1 MKDKPDSSKYD
12 YQSEPGVTDA
22 TYQDFIAPLL
32 AGLGVGK
39 AVSASSRV
47 IPKAATSIQAG
58 LASKPLWKN
67 VDSDMPKWMAKY
79 AEELPVAVNTM
90 RDIANKK
97 LSQLINMSYNIG
109 DWAKLKTYRFMKQ
122 ALDNSQLS
130 DAEIDDLLYQIDVL
144 KYK

>member
-1 MKDKPDSSKYD
+1 MEPYD

-22 TYQDFIAPLL
+22 TYQDFVAPLL

-39 AVSASSRV
+39 AFSVGTKM
-47 IPKAATSIQAG
+47 IPKATPAIQAG

-67 VDSDMPKWMAKY
+67 VDSDMPKWMLKY
-79 AEELPVAVNTM
+79 AEEVPATVRTM
-90 RDIANKK
+90 RDIADKK
-97 LSQLINMSYNIG
+97 LSQVINVAYNIG

-130 DAEIDDLLYQIDVL
+130 DAEIDDLLYQIDKL
-144 KYK
+144 KVK